1 MSRTVKIVIAGLAS
15 LALGLSAFV
24 LVNRAER
31 FEAEDDIQGIG
42 ETSQPLPPS
51 PSPSPS
57 PPPHPVSLQA
67 VVEEGF
73 DGSDFR
79 VGRVLA
85 TTADYTRHHIT
96 YRSDGL
102 TISGIMN
109 RPRGDGPFPVLVLN
123 HGYIDPAVYTNGRG
137 LRREQDYLARRGYV
151 VVHTDY
157 RNHAQS
163 DDDPDYEMTL
173 RLGYIKDSANAI
185 YALRASSLPYIDA
198 ERVGMLGHSMGGGV
212 TLAVLV
218 TDPELLDAAVLF
230 APVSSDYVDNY
241 NKWIRGSSTRRALT
255 SRIEDAYGSPS
266 DNPEFWANVSA
277 RTFFDLVKAPVM
289 IHHGTSDSSVPLQWS
304 RDTQNALEGA
314 GKDVALHVYEGEP
327 HEFVGAWS
335 TVMRRTLE
343 FFNAH
348 L

>member
-1 MSRTVKIVIAGLAS
+1 MSG
-15 LALGLSAFV
+15 
-24 LVNRAER
+24 
-31 FEAEDDIQGIG
+31 
-42 ETSQPLPPS
+42 
-51 PSPSPS
+51 
-57 PPPHPVSLQA
+57 
-67 VVEEGF
+67 EGF

-85 TTADYTRHHIT
+85 TTSAYTRYHIT
-96 YRSDGL
+96 YESQGL

-109 RPRGDGPFPVLVLN
+109 RPNGDGPFPLLILN

-163 DDDPDYEMTL
+163 DDDPDYEIQL
-173 RLGYIKDSANAI
+173 RLGYVKDSANVV
-185 YALRASSLPYIDA
+185 YALRQSPLPYVDT

-212 TLAVLV
+212 TMGVLV
-218 TDPELLDAAVLF
+218 ADPDLVDAAVLF

-241 NKWIRGSSTRRALT
+241 NKWIKGSGERRALT
-255 SRIEDAYGSPS
+255 ERIVDAYGSPS
-266 DNPEFWANVSA
+266 DSPEFWADVSA
-277 RTFFDLVKAPVM
+277 RTFFDLVQAPVQ
-289 IHHGTSDSSVPLQWS
+289 IHHGTSDSSVPLAWS
-304 RDTQNALEGA
+304 EDTQAAL
-314 GKDVALHVYEGEP
+314 VAADKSSVLHIYPGEP

-335 TVMRRTLE
+335 TVMSRTLT
-343 FFNAH
+343 FFNEN